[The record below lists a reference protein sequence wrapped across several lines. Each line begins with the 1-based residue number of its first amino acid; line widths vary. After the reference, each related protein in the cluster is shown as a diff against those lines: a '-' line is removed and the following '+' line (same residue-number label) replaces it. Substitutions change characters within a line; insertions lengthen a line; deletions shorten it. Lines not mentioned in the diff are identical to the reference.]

1 MHERAT
7 SGSDTD
13 PVGLVYIPQALQ
25 DAPTPGECMGG
36 GQQEGYNYGREGA
49 SNASSGEGSVIG
61 DLSEDADNSESD
73 NEPVRERRPQRST
86 RGQLPVRYRDVY
98 VLK

>member
-1 MHERAT
+1 MEEREALMLAL
-7 SGSDTD
+7 GR
-13 PVGLVYIPQALQ
+13 GL
-25 DAPTPGECMGG
+25 
-36 GQQEGYNYGREGA
+36 
-49 SNASSGEGSVIG
+49 IG